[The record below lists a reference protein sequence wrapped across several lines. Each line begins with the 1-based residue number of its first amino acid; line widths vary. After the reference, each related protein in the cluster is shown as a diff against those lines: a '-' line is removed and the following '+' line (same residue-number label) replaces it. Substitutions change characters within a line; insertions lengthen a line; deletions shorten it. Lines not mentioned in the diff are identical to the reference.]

1 MTEAR
6 GASFGARFIAEVR
19 RGLGTTSHWS
29 YASLQALDVD
39 DREDFVGVL
48 RKSDP
53 YMSYELIQ
61 TILTQEPETAARQF
75 VEYVRS
81 QAAG

>member
-1 MTEAR
+1 MTETR

-39 DREDFVGVL
+39 DREDFVSVL

-53 YMSYELIQ
+53 YLSYGLIQ

>member
-1 MTEAR
+1 MTETR
-6 GASFGARFIAEVR
+6 GPSFGARFIAEVR
-19 RGLGTTSHWS
+19 RGLDTTSHWS

-39 DREDFVGVL
+39 DREDFVSVL

-53 YMSYELIQ
+53 YMSYGLIQ

-75 VEYVRS
+75 VEYVRA

>member
-1 MTEAR
+1 MTETR
-6 GASFGARFIAEVR
+6 GPSFGARFVAEVR

-39 DREDFVGVL
+39 DREDFVSVL

-53 YMSYELIQ
+53 YMSYQLIE

-75 VEYVRS
+75 VEYVRA

>member
-1 MTEAR
+1 MTETR

-39 DREDFVGVL
+39 DREDFVSVL

-53 YMSYELIQ
+53 YMSYALIQ

-75 VEYVRS
+75 VEYVRA
-81 QAAG
+81 QTAG